1 MDTKK
6 IKNQK
11 SKIKNTNQNVK
22 RFKNRRILITA
33 GPTWVPIDEVRV
45 ISNIASGETGI
56 LLAEKLLKYGAGV
69 TLVLG
74 PVESCSISGSTTPR
88 IDKKIKLVRFKFFDQ
103 LRSRLKKELLS
114 KNYDCIIHCAAV
126 SDFRPLNPTKGKLA
140 SNKAHNLKLT
150 VLPKIVNEIRKLRPA
165 AKLVMFKLEAGISDI
180 ELIRR
185 AREALLK
192 AQADLIVANRITP
205 SYKAFILNKN
215 EILGRINSK
224 KELADKLA
232 DLI

>member
-1 MDTKK
+1 MSLH
-6 IKNQK
+6 N
-11 SKIKNTNQNVK
+11 K
-22 RFKNRRILITA
+22 RVLITA
-33 GPTWVPIDEVRV
+33 GPTWVPIDEMRV

-56 LLAEKLLKYGAGV
+56 LLAEKLLKKRAEV

-74 PVESCSISGSTTPR
+74 PVESCGISGSTALR
-88 IDKKIKLVRFKFFDQ
+88 INKKIKLIRFKFFDQ
-103 LRSRLKKELLS
+103 LRNKLKQELLS

-126 SDFRPLNPTKGKLA
+126 SDFRPLNPIKGKLV
-140 SNKAHNLKLT
+140 SDKACNLKLT
-150 VLPKIVNEIRKLRPA
+150 VLPKIVDEIRKLCPA

-215 EILGRINSK
+215 ETLGRINSK
-224 KELADKLA
+224 KELADKLPGF
-232 DLI
+232 IYKT

>member
-56 LLAEKLLKYGAGV
+56 LLAEKLLKHGAGV

-74 PVESCSISGSTTPR
+74 PVESCCIN
-88 IDKKIKLVRFKFFDQ
+88 KKIKLVRFKFFDQ

-192 AQADLIVANRITP
+192 ARADLIVANRITP

-215 EILGRINSK
+215 ETLGCVHSK
-224 KELADKLA
+224 KELAEKLA

>member
-1 MDTKK
+1 MD
-6 IKNQK
+6 IKVK
-11 SKIKNTNQNVK
+11 SKKSK
-22 RFKNRRILITA
+22 GKRILITA

-74 PVESCSISGSTTPR
+74 PVESCCIN
-88 IDKKIKLVRFKFFDQ
+88 KKIKLVRFKFFDQ

-126 SDFRPLNPTKGKLA
+126 SDFRPLSPIRGKLA

-150 VLPKIVNEIRKLRPA
+150 VLPKIVNEIRKLCPA
-165 AKLVMFKLEAGISDI
+165 AKLVMFKLGSGISDI

-215 EILGRINSK
+215 ETLGRINSK

>member
-56 LLAEKLLKYGAGV
+56 LLAEKLLKHGAGV

-74 PVESCSISGSTTPR
+74 PVESCCIN
-88 IDKKIKLVRFKFFDQ
+88 KKIKLVRFKFFDQ

-126 SDFRPLNPTKGKLA
+126 SDFRPLNPTRGKLA

-185 AREALLK
+185 ASEALLK

>member
-1 MDTKK
+1 M
-6 IKNQK
+6 
-11 SKIKNTNQNVK
+11 S
-22 RFKNRRILITA
+22 FKNKRILITA

-74 PVESCSISGSTTPR
+74 PVESCCIN
-88 IDKKIKLVRFKFFDQ
+88 KKIKLVRFKFFDQ

-126 SDFRPLNPTKGKLA
+126 SDFRPLNPTRGKLA

-150 VLPKIVNEIRKLRPA
+150 VLPKIVNEIRKLCPA

-192 AQADLIVANRITP
+192 AQADLVVANRITP

-215 EILGRINSK
+215 ETLGRINSK

>member
-1 MDTKK
+1 MNLRNK
-6 IKNQK
+6 
-11 SKIKNTNQNVK
+11 
-22 RFKNRRILITA
+22 RILITA

-74 PVESCSISGSTTPR
+74 PVESCSVSGSTAPIRLTSFAQGCPERSRR

-126 SDFRPLNPTKGKLA
+126 SDFRPLSPDRGKLA

-215 EILGRINSK
+215 ETLDCVHSK

-232 DLI
+232 DLIYIE

>member
-1 MDTKK
+1 MD
-6 IKNQK
+6 IKVK
-11 SKIKNTNQNVK
+11 SKKSK
-22 RFKNRRILITA
+22 GKRILITA

-74 PVESCSISGSTTPR
+74 PVESCCIN
-88 IDKKIKLVRFKFFDQ
+88 KKIKLVRFKFFDQ

-126 SDFRPLNPTKGKLA
+126 SDFRPLNPTRGKLA

-150 VLPKIVNEIRKLRPA
+150 VLPKIVNEIRKLCPA
-165 AKLVMFKLEAGISDI
+165 AKLVMFKLGAGISDI

-215 EILGRINSK
+215 ETLGRINSK

>member
-1 MDTKK
+1 MD
-6 IKNQK
+6 IKVK
-11 SKIKNTNQNVK
+11 SKKVK
-22 RFKNRRILITA
+22 GKRILITA

-74 PVESCSISGSTTPR
+74 PVESCCIN
-88 IDKKIKLVRFKFFDQ
+88 KKIKLVRFKFFDQ

-126 SDFRPLNPTKGKLA
+126 SDFRLLNPARGKLA

-150 VLPKIVNEIRKLRPA
+150 VLPKIVNEIRKLCPA
-165 AKLVMFKLEAGISDI
+165 AKLVMFKLGSGISDI

-215 EILGRINSK
+215 ETLGRINSK

>member
-1 MDTKK
+1 MD
-6 IKNQK
+6 IKVK
-11 SKIKNTNQNVK
+11 SKKSK
-22 RFKNRRILITA
+22 GKRILITA

-74 PVESCSISGSTTPR
+74 PVESCFIN
-88 IDKKIKLVRFKFFDQ
+88 KKIKLVRFKFFDQ

-126 SDFRPLNPTKGKLA
+126 SDFRPLSPTRGKLA

-150 VLPKIVNEIRKLRPA
+150 VLPKIVNEIRKLCPA
-165 AKLVMFKLEAGISDI
+165 AKLVMFKLGSGISDI

-215 EILGRINSK
+215 ETLGRINSK